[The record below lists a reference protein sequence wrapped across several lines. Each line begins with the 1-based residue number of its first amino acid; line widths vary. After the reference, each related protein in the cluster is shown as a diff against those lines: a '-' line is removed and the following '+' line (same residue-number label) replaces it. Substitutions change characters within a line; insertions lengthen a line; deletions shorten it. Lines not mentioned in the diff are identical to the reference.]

1 MAAFLLLPTGADL
14 TLADVETW
22 VARAKALGASGTAPV
37 QVGAPPLA
45 PDDSDEVVLRV
56 PVTVSRTILPGA
68 APASQQPEDDTDAEA
83 EADAEPETAVDP
95 ESEAPADTVAEAENT
110 VERSPV
116 GMTPPAVSGAGSAL
130 AS

>member
-45 PDDSDEVVLRV
+45 PDDTDAVVLRV

-68 APASQQPEDDTDAEA
+68 APASPQPEDDTEA
-83 EADAEPETAVDP
+83 EADAEAEAAVDP
-95 ESEAPADTVAEAENT
+95 ESEAPADTVAEAENK

>member
-45 PDDSDEVVLRV
+45 PDDTDAVVLRV

-68 APASQQPEDDTDAEA
+68 APASPQPEDDTEADAEA
-83 EADAEPETAVDP
+83 EAAVDT
-95 ESEAPADTVAEAENT
+95 ESEAPADTVAEAENK